1 MTWAMI
7 GASAVAVVGGMAA
20 KQIPGRGGAGGMP
33 GVQPQ
38 LPDQK
43 TPPLQPTA
51 PNFEPPPAAGGAA
64 QVPGLDP
71 KAAQALVMQTV
82 PQSDPL
88 GDYLKRQKLGY

>member
-7 GASAVAVVGGMAA
+7 GASAVAVVGSMAA

-33 GVQPQ
+33 AVQPQ

-51 PNFEPPPAAGGAA
+51 PKFEPPPVAGGTP

-71 KAAQALVMQTV
+71 KAAQALVMQSV

-88 GDYLKRQKLGY
+88 GDYLKHRQGY